1 MDLVASVYA
10 ETEEFSRRELYS
22 LTGQIRRAAVSI
34 PINLSRIL
42 SGLIGSL
49 LEKIGQTTTPVDRH

>member
-22 LTGQIRRAAVSI
+22 LTDQIRRAAVSI
-34 PINLSRIL
+34 AINIKLHS
-42 SGLIGSL
+42 
-49 LEKIGQTTTPVDRH
+49 